1 MWWVITWTNQSS
13 MTLTAK
19 LGVATM
25 DLSFVLFSILKYNK
39 GRGMLP
45 YFKAKVLQ
53 YMYEKHRFFLLLVN
67 RIKSLGKM
75 VINH

>member
-1 MWWVITWTNQSS
+1 MDQSIINDTDS
-13 MTLTAK
+13 KTRSCNN
-19 LGVATM
+19 G
-25 DLSFVLFSILKYNK
+25 SPSYFFSILKDNK

-45 YFKAKVLQ
+45 YFKAEVLQ
-53 YMYEKHRFFLLLVN
+53 YMYKKHRFVLSLVN